1 MYYFQNKRQEKQVPS
16 RRETIEN
23 FKRTVNEEIEKQVAV
38 NVQIFSRSL
47 KDKGYTDEEIEKEIV
62 RFKEEMRN
70 EAMEMFKEQLINP
83 AQKKSFSPEQKG

>member
-1 MYYFQNKRQEKQVPS
+1 MYYFQNKRQEKRVPS

-62 RFKEEMRN
+62 QFKEEMRN

-83 AQKKSFSPEQKG
+83 AQEKSFSPEQKG